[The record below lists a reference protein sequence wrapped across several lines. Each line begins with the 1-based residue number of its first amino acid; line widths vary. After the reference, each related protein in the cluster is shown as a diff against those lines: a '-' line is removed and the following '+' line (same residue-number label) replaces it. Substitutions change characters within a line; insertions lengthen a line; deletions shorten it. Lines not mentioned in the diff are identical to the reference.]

1 MAELFTKAP
10 STVLAVYAHPDDA
23 DVACGG
29 SLARWARDG
38 AAVHVILLA
47 DGGKG
52 TIDPDADLA
61 AFVAERR
68 GEVATAAKALGVASV
83 EHVDIPDGE
92 VAEKRDL
99 TELLVARMRAL
110 KPDLVL
116 GHDPTATYFGSVY
129 VNHVDHRAGG
139 WALLD
144 AVAPASA
151 MPHYFPAAG
160 PAHRVDDV
168 LLSGTL
174 EPDAYVDVT
183 ESIDAKVEA
192 VCAHRTQL
200 SNELDLVAESIRAQ
214 GRADGQVAG
223 VDFAEGFR
231 SLHFGS

>member
-1 MAELFTKAP
+1 VAQLFTKAP

-52 TIDPDADLA
+52 TIDPEADLGA
-61 AFVAERR
+61 LVAERR
-68 GEVATAAKALGVASV
+68 REVATAAKALGVANV
-83 EHVDIPDGE
+83 EHLDIPDGE

-99 TELLVARMRAL
+99 TELLVARIRGL
-110 KPDLVL
+110 QPDLVV

-129 VNHVDHRAGG
+129 VNHADHRAGG

-151 MPHYFPAAG
+151 MPHYFPGAG

-174 EPDAYVDVT
+174 EPDAYVDIT
-183 ESIDAKVEA
+183 ETVDAKVEA

-200 SNELDLVAESIRAQ
+200 SDELDLVAESIRVQ

-223 VDFAEGFR
+223 VGFAEGFR
-231 SLHFGS
+231 SLHFGG